1 MNKYFSWLAMAG
13 FAIGLGIVVPALA
26 ATQTGATNWQGGRSE
41 MRGGM
46 PSGVFGKVASISGD
60 TLTVTQ
66 ETRPNATTTP
76 ITYTIDGTNAK
87 ITKNGTT
94 STLSSIVTGDTV
106 MVRGTVNGTSI
117 TATLIDDGMMERGGT
132 KEGDTKTLHRNSTS
146 TAPISPVQGNGEP
159 VVGGSVS
166 SISGTTVTITN
177 TSNVTYAVD
186 TSNAKIVKNGTTTT
200 LSSVATGD
208 NLVVQGTV
216 NGTSVIASSVIDQGS
231 GNREKNTT
239 TSAPV
244 SESHFNFFSTIGNF
258 FKNLFG
264 F

>member
-1 MNKYFSWLAMAG
+1 MAG

-26 ATQTGATNWQGGRSE
+26 ATQTRTTNWQGGRSE

-76 ITYTIDGTNAK
+76 ITYTIDATNATIIK
-87 ITKNGTT
+87 SGTT

-106 MVRGTVNGTSI
+106 MVQGTVNGTSV
-117 TATLIDDGMMERGGT
+117 TATLINDGMMGQGGT
-132 KEGDTKTLHRNSTS
+132 KEGDTKVPHRNSTS
-146 TAPISPVQGNGEP
+146 TTPTSPVQGNGEP
-159 VVGGSVS
+159 VVGGNVS
-166 SISGTTVTITN
+166 SISDTTLAITN

-186 TSNAKIVKNGTTTT
+186 ASNAKIVKNGTTTT
-200 LSSVATGD
+200 LSSVAVGD
-208 NLVVQGTV
+208 NLIVQGTV
-216 NGTSVIASSVIDQGS
+216 NGASVIASSVIDQGN
-231 GNREKNTT
+231 GNREKNAT
-239 TSAPV
+239 TSTPT
-244 SESHFNFFSTIGNF
+244 SESHFNLFSAIGNF